1 MAELR
6 DLLHGVTALT
16 PVALE
21 LVVLSG
27 LLVGIA
33 LNSLAL
39 LSVAA
44 AMPAER
50 PKAESSRIAGLW
62 LPAEFSRSRRLTA
75 LHPGRAS
82 LPLGAAPLHHRHRIG
97 IVSIAAIDSDFDS
110 SDGCGAVRKDAVTC
124 SQLLDLARNGTK
136 TTLGW
141 YALAPAV
148 NPQVPGSSPGRGA
161 RSIKYLHV

>member
-6 DLLHGVTALT
+6 DLLHGVAALT

-33 LNSLAL
+33 PSSFAL

-44 AMPAER
+44 AMPVER

-75 LHPGRAS
+75 LHLGRAS
-82 LPLGAAPLHHRHRIG
+82 LPFGATPLQCRHRIG
-97 IVSIAAIDSDFDS
+97 IVSITAIDSDFDS
-110 SDGCGAVRKDAVTC
+110 SDGCGAMRRTAVTC
-124 SQLLDLARNGTK
+124 SQPLDLARNGTK
-136 TTLGW
+136 TTPGW
-141 YALAPAV
+141 YA
-148 NPQVPGSSPGRGA
+148 
-161 RSIKYLHV
+161 